1 MCTAGVRPGR
11 GVRGRGV
18 GITAQS
24 EGLNLSQ
31 LVADGVRA
39 DILQTLL
46 PHDSGEGEGE
56 GGGGG
61 GGGEGGGGGGGKEL
75 IPFNQVIMRG
85 EDVTGQ
91 SSLCH
96 SV

>member
-1 MCTAGVRPGR
+1 MRPGR
-11 GVRGRGV
+11 GARGRGV
-18 GITAQS
+18 GITQQS
-24 EGLNLSQ
+24 ESLNLSQ

-46 PHDSGEGEGE
+46 PQDSGGAEGEGEGE
-56 GGGGG
+56 RR
-61 GGGEGGGGGGGKEL
+61 EEVAKEL

-91 SSLCH
+91 SVCRR
-96 SV
+96 V